1 MNRAKLPHG
10 LEGLIRHAEELG
22 IRFGIWVEPEMVN
35 PHSELYQNHPEW
47 VIGLPHRENRQ
58 ERSQYLLDLS
68 NPHVCRYILDAMR
81 KLLGEH
87 PGISYVKWDCNRK
100 ISDPGSPWLDAC
112 RQGNLPIDYVRGY
125 EHVLDTLAAGIPG
138 CDIPGLFFRRRPRR
152 LWNHAEAS

>member
-1 MNRAKLPHG
+1 
-10 LEGLIRHAEELG
+10 
-22 IRFGIWVEPEMVN
+22 
-35 PHSELYQNHPEW
+35 
-47 VIGLPHRENRQ
+47 
-58 ERSQYLLDLS
+58 
-68 NPHVCRYILDAMR
+68 MR

-125 EHVLDTLAAGIPG
+125 EHVLDTLAAEFP
-138 CDIPGLFFRRRPRR
+138 DVTFPGLFFRRRPRR